1 MHTIFPRNVPLLK
14 RMYSYWS
21 DGHIDPISIVAGLVQ
36 TALYVDFF
44 HVYFTK
50 CVDSALAAN
59 DDVLTS
65 V

>member
-1 MHTIFPRNVPLLK
+1 
-14 RMYSYWS
+14 MYSYWS

-50 CVDSALAAN
+50 CVNSALAAN